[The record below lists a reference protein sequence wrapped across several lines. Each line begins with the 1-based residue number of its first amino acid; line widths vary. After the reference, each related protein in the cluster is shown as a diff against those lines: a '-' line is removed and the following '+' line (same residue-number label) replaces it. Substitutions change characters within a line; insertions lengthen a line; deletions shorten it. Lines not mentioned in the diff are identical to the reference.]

1 MLPRKKKNK
10 WDVRGRVSKDI
21 SKWPFSIESKRR
33 LGKAITEAKDSDQ
46 INIMDVRGRKE
57 K

>member
-46 INIMDVRGRKE
+46 INIMDARGRKE